1 MQLKREFTYPRS
13 STETLVAAL
22 NELAATIQSG
32 DGVANAVIA
41 EAAMTIAEQKE
52 QREYLEWCLGS
63 VSKYTHTKPISI
75 DQWREWRHASAKGL
89 L

>member
-13 STETLVAAL
+13 STETLIGAL

-32 DGVANAVIA
+32 DGLANAVIA
-41 EAAMTIAEQKE
+41 EAAMTIAEQRE
-52 QREYLEWCLGS
+52 QKEYLEWVL
-63 VSKYTHTKPISI
+63 SKLSKRLNVTPTTI
-75 DQWREWRHASAKGL
+75 DQWRDLKVKGL

>member
-22 NELAATIQSG
+22 NELAATIQSA
-32 DGVANAVIA
+32 DGLANAVIA
-41 EAAMTIAEQKE
+41 EAAMTIAEQRE
-52 QREYLEWCLGS
+52 QKEYLTWCIVEMS
-63 VSKYTHTKPISI
+63 DHTTKRPMSI

>member
-13 STETLVAAL
+13 STETLIGAL

-32 DGVANAVIA
+32 DGLANAVIA
-41 EAAMTIAEQKE
+41 EAAMTIAELREQK
-52 QREYLEWCLGS
+52 EYLEWVL
-63 VSKYTHTKPISI
+63 SKLSKRLNVTPTTI
-75 DQWREWRHASAKGL
+75 DQWRDLKVKGL

>member
-13 STETLVAAL
+13 SMETLVAAL

-52 QREYLEWCLGS
+52 QKEYLEWCLDS

>member
-1 MQLKREFTYPRS
+1 MQLKREFTYQRS
-13 STETLVAAL
+13 STETLIKAL

-32 DGVANAVIA
+32 DGVANAAIA

-52 QREYLEWCLGS
+52 QKEYLEWCLDS

-75 DQWREWRHASAKGL
+75 DQWREWRNASTKGL

>member
-13 STETLVAAL
+13 STETLIGAL
-22 NELAATIQSG
+22 NELAATIHSG
-32 DGVANAVIA
+32 DGLANAVIA
-41 EAAMTIAEQKE
+41 EAAMTIAEQRE
-52 QREYLEWCLGS
+52 QKEYLEWCLNT

-75 DQWREWRHASAKGL
+75 DQWREWRHASTKGL

>member
-32 DGVANAVIA
+32 DGLANAVIA

-52 QREYLEWCLGS
+52 QKEYLEWCVTWLNRYS
-63 VSKYTHTKPISI
+63 QLAPASI
-75 DQWREWRHASAKGL
+75 DQWRDLKVKGL

>member
-32 DGVANAVIA
+32 DGLANAVIA

-52 QREYLEWCLGS
+52 QGEYLEWCLLR
-63 VSKYTHTKPISI
+63 KPCYSHLPPVPI
-75 DQWREWRHASAKGL
+75 DAWRDLKVKGL

>member
-13 STETLVAAL
+13 STETLIGAL

-32 DGVANAVIA
+32 DGLANAVIA
-41 EAAMTIAEQKE
+41 EAAMTIAELREQK
-52 QREYLEWCLGS
+52 EYLEWAVGEIS
-63 VSKYTHTKPISI
+63 GHTHVRPVSI
-75 DQWREWRHASAKGL
+75 DQWREWCKAKAKGL